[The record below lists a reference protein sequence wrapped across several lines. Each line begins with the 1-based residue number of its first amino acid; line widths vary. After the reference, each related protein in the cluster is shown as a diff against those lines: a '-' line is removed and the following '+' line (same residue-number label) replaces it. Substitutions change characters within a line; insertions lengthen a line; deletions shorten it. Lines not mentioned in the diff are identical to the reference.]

1 MTALSPAAAAT
12 TASVGRRR
20 DVVTSEWTKLRSVRS
35 TKWTLAIAA
44 VTAIAG
50 SVIMAVSS
58 RGGGDQPFDPVASIY
73 FAWLEYPALAVG
85 VLGVLAFTSEFSTGQ
100 IRTTFTA
107 VPKRRTVLAAKACV
121 VGGVTLVVGE
131 ALSFIA
137 FFLSEA
143 IVSPHH
149 AAIGLEDPG
158 ALRAVAAA
166 GLCVST
172 IALLGVA
179 LGAIIRHTAGAL
191 VALPTLL
198 YLPLVLLSL
207 PAPWDS
213 RLGKYTTLMA
223 SYQLVSLHPK
233 TDLLSPLLSLL
244 VLLAWPAA
252 SLIVAAAMIN
262 QDT

>member
-1 MTALSPAAAAT
+1 VTERSPSAAAT
-12 TASVGRRR
+12 TAAVGRRR

-44 VTAIAG
+44 VTAMAG
-50 SVIMAVSS
+50 SSIMAVSS
-58 RGGGDQPFDPVASIY
+58 RGGGDHPFDPIASIY
-73 FAWLEYPALAVG
+73 FAWLEYPALAAG

-107 VPKRRTVLAAKACV
+107 VPRRRTVLAAKACV
-121 VGGVTLVVGE
+121 VGGVTFVVGE
-131 ALSFIA
+131 ALSFVA
-137 FFLSEA
+137 FFLSES
-143 IVSPHH
+143 VLSPHH
-149 AAIGLEDPG
+149 PTIGLDDPG
-158 ALRAVAAA
+158 PLRAVAAA
-166 GLCVST
+166 GLCVCT

-233 TDLLSPLLSLL
+233 TDLLSPLLSVL
-244 VLLAWPAA
+244 VLLAWPVGA
-252 SLIVAAAMIN
+252 LIVAAAVIN
-262 QDT
+262 RDA